1 MATKID
7 IKMIAKKTG
16 EAVGVFFVLL
26 VLLLAAYLVLMLGWA
41 VTYCY
46 AMIIKDLNLSV
57 DPFIWVNFFPPGAWF
72 LSISSSASQLLIPLL
87 NTHIRGAVNDKLLET
102 QLPLIN
108 DTEIHIVIWL
118 NVGLAVYDFLTNFW
132 GAWPETGNE
141 LTPWFQHFI
150 VTLGEAII
158 LTFSEL
164 FFVFFVA
171 LAVYCFYIG
180 ILCLVYI
187 VGHVQSLFNFKGG
200 NKNEGFRMAGDSQ

>member
-1 MATKID
+1 MAPKID

-16 EAVGVFFVLL
+16 EAIGVFFVLL
-26 VLLLAAYLVLMLGWA
+26 VLLLAGYLVVMLGWA
-41 VTYCY
+41 VRYCIE
-46 AMIIKDLNLSV
+46 MIIKDLNLSV
-57 DPFIWVNFFPPGAWF
+57 DPFIKVSFFPPGAWF
-72 LSISSSASQLLIPLL
+72 LSILSSASQLLIPLL
-87 NTHIRGAVNDKLLET
+87 STHIRGAVTEKLTET

-118 NVGLAVYDFLTNFW
+118 NVVLAVYDFITNFW
-132 GAWPETGNE
+132 GAWPETGNA
-141 LTPWFQHFI
+141 LTPWFQHFA

-164 FFVFFVA
+164 FFVFSIA
-171 LAVYCFYIG
+171 LAIYCLYIG

-200 NKNEGFRMAGDSQ
+200 QRSEGFRMAGDSQ